1 MKTRRIF
8 KFLTLCIM
16 VLIFWFSHQ
25 DASSSTK
32 QSGFVEKVVE
42 VVLGEHKDKINV
54 RKNAHF
60 FIYLAL
66 GSSAF
71 LSRSR
76 RGKKEMLEVL
86 GFVVLYAMSDEY
98 HQSFIPGRGPSIY
111 DVGIDGCGGALGI
124 MLVKT
129 KLEIFKNRGE
139 KRYEKSNKSSYTSS
153 GIRN

>member
-16 VLIFWFSHQ
+16 ILIFWFSHQ

-32 QSGFVEKVVE
+32 QSGAIEKVVE

-66 GSSAF
+66 GGSAF

-86 GFVVLYAMSDEY
+86 GFVGLYAMSDEF
-98 HQSFIPGRGPSIY
+98 HQSFVPGRGPSVF
-111 DVGIDGCGGALGI
+111 DVMIDGCGGTLGI
-124 MLVKT
+124 LISKT
-129 KLEIFKNRGE
+129 YLKLKVTGE
-139 KRYEKSNKSSYTSS
+139 KQNEKSNKSSYTSS